1 MSPLHPDGCER
12 PDAPPDEAA
21 LIPRLFVREPGWHVH
36 QKVGSIKEHCYMTAP
51 GQDFYHRL
59 TDGEVYLQRGEE
71 KLCLRCADRRGLLT
85 FEPKRLGRAV
95 YVEIPTT
102 DTEPETGP
110 PAYDIGPPR
119 G

>member
-1 MSPLHPDGCER
+1 MSPLHPDGCDQ
-12 PDAPPDEAA
+12 PATPPDEAE
-21 LIPRLFVREPGWHVH
+21 LIPRLFVREPGWQVR
-36 QKVGSIKEHCYMTAP
+36 QKIGSVKEHCYMTAP

-59 TDGEVYLQRGEE
+59 TDGEVYLQRGDE

-102 DTEPETGP
+102 DTEPGP

-119 G
+119 A